1 MKKLFCIFALILL
14 LSTCLTS
21 CEVEPALKIKEG
33 RFNFSVTYEEW
44 GEAKTVSGVYV
55 CEYDGV
61 NWWDINADPYANW
74 KESYE
79 GDIQDDGIIPICNT
93 DDGGEIFIS
102 LLMYP
107 EYFMGDPKHA
117 ESTPIVRA
125 EIFYDDRQI
134 DDADVIA
141 EYGVKLIDC
150 KYDKPIENTYK

>member
-1 MKKLFCIFALILL
+1 M

-21 CEVEPALKIKEG
+21 CEVEPAPKIKEG

-44 GEAKTVSGVYV
+44 GKAKTVSGVFV
-55 CEYDGV
+55 CEYAGRSFTLEGGDFTREWEGSVEGV
-61 NWWDINADPYANW
+61 ENLHDTFYATVRVGETN
-74 KESYE
+74 
-79 GDIQDDGIIPICNT
+79 
-93 DDGGEIFIS
+93 DGGEIFIS

-107 EYFMGDPKHA
+107 EYFMGDPEHA